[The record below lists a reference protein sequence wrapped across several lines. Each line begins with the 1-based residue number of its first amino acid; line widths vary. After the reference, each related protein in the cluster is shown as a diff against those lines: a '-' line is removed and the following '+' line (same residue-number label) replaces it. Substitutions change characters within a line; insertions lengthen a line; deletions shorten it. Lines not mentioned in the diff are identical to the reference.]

1 MSKLTVAIVS
11 WNTRELTRDCL
22 NSLIPEV
29 AELEHEIWVVDNH
42 SNDGSPEM
50 IREEFPNVI
59 LVENDENIGFA
70 RANNQVLKEAHSEYC
85 LLLNSDT
92 IVPPDSIRTL
102 CRFLDEHPEAA
113 AVGPRLHNGQGV
125 VEPPLKP
132 LPTLTGEWR
141 YCLAYHSGPFG
152 SLFRR
157 LLRRRQVDWR
167 MIEKPT
173 PSEVLSAACLLIRR
187 QVIAD
192 VGLLAEDY
200 FLFSEENDYFTR
212 MRKAGYCGYY
222 LPRVEMVHLL
232 GMSRKKRGSL
242 DSQANFLRSRL
253 LYFRKFY
260 PRRARLVKTIYYFF
274 FAWSFAWSRFSR
286 LVRGRHE
293 SEAVALYSRLME
305 VLKVG

>member
-1 MSKLTVAIVS
+1 MSKLTVAIIS
-11 WNTRELTRDCL
+11 WNTCALTRACL
-22 NSLIPEV
+22 HSLMPEL
-29 AELEHEIWVVDNH
+29 AELEHEVWIVDNH

-50 IREEFPNVI
+50 IRDEFPYVTLI
-59 LVENDENIGFA
+59 ENDENVGFA
-70 RANNQVLKEAHSEYC
+70 RANNQILKEARSEYC

-92 IVPPDSIRTL
+92 IVPPGSIRAL

-113 AVGPRLHNGQGV
+113 VVGPRLHNGLGV

-132 LPTLTGEWR
+132 LPTVAGEWR
-141 YCLAYHSGPFG
+141 YCLANHSGPFA

-157 LLRRRQVDWR
+157 LLRYRRIDWR
-167 MIEKPT
+167 TITEPT
-173 PSEVLSAACLLIRR
+173 PSEVLSAACLLIRTK
-187 QVIAD
+187 VITD

-212 MRKAGYCGYY
+212 MRKAGYGGYY
-222 LPRVEMVHLL
+222 LPQVEMVHLL
-232 GMSRKKRGSL
+232 GMSRKKRGSF

-260 PRRARLVKTIYYFF
+260 PRRAAFVKLTYYLFF
-274 FAWSFAWSRFSR
+274 TWSLAWSRFSR
-286 LVRGRHE
+286 FVRRRRE
-293 SEAVALYSRLME
+293 SEDVTLYSRMME